1 MAVGTAIASGVIGLV
16 KVGVAMDKS
25 AKLKDSI
32 RNFKRQDLINPY
44 KTSTVSTLK
53 SEQQTYA
60 NNVNFATSI
69 NALQRGG
76 SKMLLGGLPT
86 VNNSNIELQNAIS
99 IDLEQQDI
107 RNKNLIAVGEEKIRS
122 IRENRESNVLL
133 GLGQELTNSRQ
144 LMSSGITDVVSS
156 GLAFDS
162 LYGDKKVDD
171 SYSNLFKQDVPV
183 FKFEMPQS
191 SNSKFF

>member
-122 IRENRESNVLL
+122 IRENRESNALL